1 MEHVESIVSK
11 YKLAPYINLRHEL
24 THARYNEATGQW
36 HVRIKRPSATDG
48 EFEEFED
55 HCDFLFLGIGLLTR
69 WEWPDISGLKDY
81 KGLLIHS
88 ANWRLSEERW
98 EEDVKTWR
106 DKNVAVIGLVRVL

>member
-1 MEHVESIVSK
+1 MSK

-69 WEWPDISGLKDY
+69 WEWPAISGLKDY